1 MSASYWTPKT
11 KSTLRQLAVR
21 LEKTQFDGTIYK
33 RLPQSNSH
41 AESYVLSPYHELKL
55 ANDLAYLACTEEGVK
70 RISAVCVEEGRNCLT
85 VLVASNETPIP
96 KTVAALQKIGNAI
109 SSYAIREIHRDAFL
123 ERSFDTVMELSGDR
137 ILQRTRPS
145 WAPEPAWHRAKQK
158 QTKTSLLDKLQ
169 DLLPQIQS
177 ALEQRFPRTLAALK
191 RVHKQLKHL
200 DCQHRDGKTVRSAL
214 KIIVVK
220 AHEVSAAE
228 VPRTLEA
235 KLRACGKVGSELA
248 GKSEIRQVDKL
259 GRYYGVCRNFAKMAR
274 HSEYRDLLRNV
285 AVTSCKGYAVVP
297 SGSGNTGQLPV
308 HAEVQLTM
316 HYLAQNPVLWPRAMG
331 CSKSACFLCHALITR
346 LGHFSVSAC
355 HGKLYS
361 QWTIPDGVLLESKKA
376 EELASAILRIC
387 DSLKVLIGVPGARV
401 CPPESRALSLL
412 SGPSTA
418 TQLSF
423 DSGSEVSSAE
433 TIRPSS
439 AAGPS
444 ADPASGS
451 HRGPAELQQEQ
462 QLLSSEDKPAS
473 QQATRQAENQEVPTA
488 GPAGDQSC
496 QAAAL
501 AEGTIDDSL
510 GATSP
515 AQQPN
520 YNEPVASTSKPLS
533 TEEPRVALVRL
544 REKDLPYERH
554 ICNDMPLL
562 DLQLGRLSL
571 SLDFSGISIGR
582 LAVTRDSS
590 TDGRFVS
597 LEASEL
603 PTSDPGRIISCK
615 EGNNTVCFQLS
626 CFGCVAVNVEI
637 TWGTTQ
643 ARG

>member
-70 RISAVCVEEGRNCLT
+70 RISAWQRCRKLGMQS
-85 VLVASNETPIP
+85 AATPF
-96 KTVAALQKIGNAI
+96 AGYLGEA
-109 SSYAIREIHRDAFL
+109 EIHRDAFL

-590 TDGRFVS
+590 TDVLIYVLSKLYGDARPACGHRGTVISVVVVNGRNGEILGEEIS
-597 LEASEL
+597 IGRM
-603 PTSDPGRIISCK
+603 DPDL
-615 EGNNTVCFQLS
+615 Q
-626 CFGCVAVNVEI
+626 
-637 TWGTTQ
+637 
-643 ARG
+643 

>member
-70 RISAVCVEEGRNCLT
+70 RISAWQRCRKLGMQS
-85 VLVASNETPIP
+85 AATPF
-96 KTVAALQKIGNAI
+96 AGYLGEA
-109 SSYAIREIHRDAFL
+109 EIHRDAFL

-297 SGSGNTGQLPV
+297 SGSGNTAQLPV

-387 DSLKVLIGVPGARV
+387 DSLRVLIGVPGARV

-451 HRGPAELQQEQ
+451 HPGPAELQQEQ

-520 YNEPVASTSKPLS
+520 YNEPVTSTSKPLS
-533 TEEPRVALVRL
+533 TGESRVALVRL

-615 EGNNTVCFQLS
+615 EGNNTVCFHLL